1 MKNTV
6 NLIGRIGNDIEL
18 KTFDNGSLLN
28 ISLGVNDDYINAEK
42 VKVERT
48 QWINV
53 TTRNKT
59 AELIN
64 KHFKKGDQLAI
75 TGKLITRNYDN
86 AEGQKVYVTE
96 VLISDIIWEACLTK

>member
-6 NLIGRIGNDIEL
+6 NLIGRIGNDIEV
-18 KTFDNGSLLN
+18 KTFENGILLN
-28 ISLGVNDDYINAEK
+28 ISLGVNDDYFNNEK

-48 QWINV
+48 QWINL
-53 TTRNKT
+53 TARNKT

-75 TGKLITRNYDN
+75 TGKITVRNYDN
-86 AEGQKVYVTE
+86 AEGQKIYVTE
-96 VLISDIIWEACLTK
+96 VLINDIVWEACKN